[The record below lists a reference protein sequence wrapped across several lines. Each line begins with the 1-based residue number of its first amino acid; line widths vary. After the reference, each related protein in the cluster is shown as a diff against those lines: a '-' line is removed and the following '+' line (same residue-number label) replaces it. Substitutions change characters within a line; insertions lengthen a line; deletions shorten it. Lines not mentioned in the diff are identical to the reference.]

1 MKLIDDDSD
10 DNMEFQQDEEEPEED
25 IVNMDQS
32 DQEVQP
38 KKS

>member
-10 DNMEFQQDEEEPEED
+10 DNMEFQHDEEEPEED

-32 DQEVQP
+32 DKEDQP